1 MNIIPVN
8 YRVCMYFKFQAMAD
22 VTDVSSQYDQVLD
35 EQPSIK
41 ELCNHAK
48 SSEWYK
54 LGIQLELDIVDLDI
68 IKNDPSELD
77 KLTSMYKLWLNKQGR
92 AARRRKLLNAL
103 ESDYVGQKNIA
114 EKYEKWL
121 KEEVC

>member
-1 MNIIPVN
+1 M
-8 YRVCMYFKFQAMAD
+8 CLKFQAMAG
-22 VTDVSSQYDQVLD
+22 VSSQNDQVLD

-48 SSEWYK
+48 CAEWYK

-68 IKNDPSELD
+68 IKKDPFVVD
-77 KLTSMYKLWLNKQGR
+77 KLTSMYNLWLNKQGR
-92 AARRRKLLNAL
+92 AATRRKLINAL
-103 ESDYVGQKNIA
+103 ESGFVGQTKIA
-114 EKYEKWL
+114 EKYEEWL

>member
-1 MNIIPVN
+1 MNIIHVN

>member
-1 MNIIPVN
+1 MNTIHIN
-8 YRVCMYFKFQAMAD
+8 YRVCVCLKFQAMAG
-22 VTDVSSQYDQVLD
+22 VSSPYDKVLD

-48 SSEWYK
+48 SAEWYK
-54 LGIQLELDIVDLDI
+54 LGIQLELDIVDLDF
-68 IKNDPSELD
+68 IKNELSESD

-92 AARRRKLLNAL
+92 AATRRNLFNAL
-103 ESDYVGQKNIA
+103 ESDYVGQKNIV
-114 EKYEKWL
+114 EKYEEWL